1 MANKTAFKCVLSRN
15 HCAVWNTKTRLWYLI
30 VLLPS
35 SCLSRM
41 PSSQTN
47 LFYSQLPVQA
57 LPLGVLFTRKS
68 LFSPV
73 PADWHVVITDVRK
86 STAAVT
92 EGLHE
97 NVNLIATGSIV
108 AVLNIVYREG
118 LSIPYFFGGD
128 GATFVL
134 PPALLPE
141 VLRALTLHQ
150 EASEK
155 NFGLYLRV
163 GQVPVA
169 EIYAAGEAL
178 QLSKLQT
185 TGNFTIPVMLGTGLA
200 YAEKIVKGED
210 YLLSQTDAQAL
221 LDLSGMQ
228 CRWDRIRPPAT
239 YDEVVSLIVIA
250 GRDADQAAVFK
261 SVIDA
266 IENIYG
272 TPEKRTPISVQA
284 LKLKATLQNI
294 GREIRVRLGKKSFWS
309 LLKTWVTTLIGPL
322 YFKTRKGKNYLDIL
336 VEMSDTLVIDGRI
349 NTVISGTAL
358 QREQLEKVLDRME
371 ESHKLMYGLHVSNES
386 VLSCYVRD
394 MNHDHVHFV
403 DGSEG
408 GYTQAAGMMKR
419 KMAGL

>member
-1 MANKTAFKCVLSRN
+1 
-15 HCAVWNTKTRLWYLI
+15 
-30 VLLPS
+30 
-35 SCLSRM
+35 M
-41 PSSQTN
+41 PTSETN
-47 LFYSQLPVQA
+47 LFYSNLPVQA
-57 LPLGVLFTRKS
+57 IPLGTLFTQKA
-68 LFSPV
+68 LFQTV

-92 EGLHE
+92 AGLHE

-118 LSIPYFFGGD
+118 LTIPYFFGGD
-128 GATFVL
+128 GATFL
-134 PPALLPE
+134 IPPALLPE
-141 VLRALTLHQ
+141 VLHALVLHQ

-163 GQVPVA
+163 GQVPVS
-169 EIYAAGEAL
+169 EIYAAGEEL
-178 QLSKLQT
+178 RLSKLKT
-185 TGNFTIPVMLGTGLA
+185 TGSFTIPVMLGDGLA

-210 YLLSQTDAQAL
+210 YLLSKTDAEAL

-228 CRWDRIRPPAT
+228 CRWDLIRPPAT

-250 GRDADQAAVFK
+250 GKGTDQAAVFK
-261 SVIDA
+261 KVIDS
-266 IENIYG
+266 IESIYG
-272 TPEKRTPISVQA
+272 SPEKRTPISVSA

-294 GREIRVRLGKKSFWS
+294 GREIRVRLGKKSVWA

-322 YFKTRKGKNYLDIL
+322 YFKTRKGKDYLDIL

-349 NTVISGTAL
+349 NTVISGTSL
-358 QREQLEKVLDRME
+358 QRRQLEKVLNRME
-371 ESHKLMYGLHVSNES
+371 KFHKLIYGLHVSKDS

-419 KMAGL
+419 KLVVNG